1 MPKLNCKDPNEVKS
15 RVIRLRVTEAE
26 AQLFKVHAAV
36 AGCKTISE
44 YIRLRCIEESID
56 AVDTA
61 KKYEIK

>member
-1 MPKLNCKDPNEVKS
+1 MPKLNSKDPNEVKS

-26 AQLFKVHAAV
+26 AQLFKAHAVA

-44 YIRLRCIEESID
+44 YIRSRCIEETID

-61 KKYEIK
+61 KNFEIK